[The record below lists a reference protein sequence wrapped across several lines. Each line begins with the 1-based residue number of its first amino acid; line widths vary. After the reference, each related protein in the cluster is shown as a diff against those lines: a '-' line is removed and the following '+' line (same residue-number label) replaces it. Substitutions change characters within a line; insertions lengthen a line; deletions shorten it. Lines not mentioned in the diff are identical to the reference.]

1 MHWMKSY
8 TVLSPLLNG
17 AHHGRLALVVLS
29 LAAFVGAEAVVVYAH
44 YAYHGVDG
52 ALRDNIVLPGLC
64 HDSKGFVEQARGEGA
79 AGCERVR
86 DVAPVDHSEVE
97 QMLRQDSVLP
107 ATTCMTKLAYYI
119 LASFRYTIE
128 VS

>member
-17 AHHGRLALVVLS
+17 AHHGRRALVVLA
-29 LAAFVGAEAVVVYAH
+29 LAALVGEETVVVYAH

-52 ALRDNIVLPGLC
+52 ALGENIVLPSLC
-64 HDSKGFVEQARGEGA
+64 HDSKGFVEQARGERA
-79 AGCERVR
+79 ACCECVR
-86 DVAPVDHSEVE
+86 DVAPVDHTEVE

-107 ATTCMTKLAYYI
+107 AAACMAMLAHYI
-119 LASFRYTIE
+119 LASFRYKIE